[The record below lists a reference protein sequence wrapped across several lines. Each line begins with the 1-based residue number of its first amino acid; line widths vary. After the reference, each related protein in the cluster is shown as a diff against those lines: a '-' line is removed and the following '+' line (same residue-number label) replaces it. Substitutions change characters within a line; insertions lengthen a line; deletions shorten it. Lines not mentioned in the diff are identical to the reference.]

1 MEKAEDLKKQIS
13 QQLIQCRRRVLKE
26 DHLGEAA
33 VLIPVLMREG
43 GPHLLLTLRSEK
55 VATHKGQIS
64 FPGGLREGVDAT
76 LLHTALRET
85 EEEIG
90 ISRNDVEILG
100 SFHDYMAV
108 TRYRVTPFVGV
119 LKQGLEISL
128 NPQEVKSVLEVPLA
142 FFQKHRPREELH
154 RRLDREMTVYF
165 YDYQGIS
172 IWGLTAAMIKEFVE
186 LL

>member
-1 MEKAEDLKKQIS
+1 MENSEDLKEQIS
-13 QQLIQCRRRVLKE
+13 QRLTKCRRRVLE
-26 DHLGEAA
+26 EEYLGEAA
-33 VLIPVLMREG
+33 VLIPVMMHEG
-43 GPHLLLTLRSEK
+43 GPHLLLTLRSDK

-64 FPGGLREGVDAT
+64 FPGGLREEVDAT
-76 LLHTALRET
+76 LLQTALRET

-90 ISRNDVEILG
+90 VSGNDVEILG
-100 SFHDYMAV
+100 SFHDFMAV

-119 LKQGLEISL
+119 LKQDLKISL
-128 NPQEVKSVLEVPLA
+128 NPREVKSILEVPLD

-154 RRLDREMTVYF
+154 RRLGREMTVYF
-165 YDYQGIS
+165 YEYQGIS